1 MSRKSF
7 DKEIMGKTCGF
18 KRWDFTSRD
27 TANWTK
33 WERWDKIKEGCQTSG
48 ILQDQCE
55 DTERRETSIKSRRVA
70 SGETK
75 PANTLILDFEPL
87 E

>member
-33 WERWDKIKEGCQTSG
+33 WEMGQNKGRLSDFWDSTGPDNVRTQREGRH
-48 ILQDQCE
+48 L
-55 DTERRETSIKSRRVA
+55 
-70 SGETK
+70 
-75 PANTLILDFEPL
+75 
-87 E
+87 